1 MSHSK
6 NALFAEDSDESG
18 TEDNEWKGD
27 NSYAQNYKQWRRK
40 EEIVKLKSRF
50 GEDAELSDSDSE
62 TSDDEFVEPD
72 NPEFDR
78 DFLLTM
84 GALHQKD
91 KKSLKDGT
99 TFFKNSYVTD
109 NKKQE
114 EKPMTLKDYERHIIM
129 NRDGKFEEMN
139 EGPSFSG
146 SNNEEQEASKFD
158 DGGVSSGD
166 EDDLLTSGL
175 FKVNNQDKEKPDEI
189 KSKESD
195 GDVLAFV
202 KGEVATVGDA
212 KEQVLL
218 TGLKEAWSNP
228 NNSKKD
234 KWLTDFF
241 INKRYQDE
249 EDESIERAYNEVIID
264 EETLS
269 EDEQTVEKMESFET
283 KYRFRYEEPDQ
294 EFIKHHPR
302 SVPDSMRQKD
312 EKRKEKREEVKQRK
326 EEDKERKRQEIQQ
339 LKALK
344 LQEIQEKIQK
354 IKEIS
359 GNNDIGDQ
367 ILSDDDF
374 DPDKHDAQMS
384 KFYGD
389 DYYIDNND
397 GDEKPVFEDDEIYEN
412 YDEWL
417 EKEGESAAGGGKLK
431 EGEENTEENE
441 IYFEDDPNFNMDCDY
456 DPSQESLQEE
466 IIASTSKRKGRKKS
480 KFAKALAK
488 KKPVF
493 NPDEKNFD
501 SYFEEYY
508 KMDFEDIVG
517 GMPTRFKYR
526 KVESNN
532 FGLTTEEILSA
543 KDKELNQ
550 WFPVRKMVRYGRS
563 QDDETKDRN
572 NYKNRASQLHVKQK
586 ILPSLFVENPE
597 EKQVE
602 EEERKRLKN
611 QKKKQKRLEKQQ
623 LADLMAQNDDL
634 VEEENVEEK
643 HKNQNEGKSKKKK
656 MDDISV
662 ENEHDTRIEEENEP
676 KRKKKKVVASNEEN
690 MNELVPSTSE
700 DKELKKKKKKK
711 KKDSSKEN
719 DTIET
724 HNSDSQNMTASEVAP
739 LISKQEAPN
748 NTKSEKKQKKKKKI
762 TNKSFPT
769 NTSQDGFDGIS
780 DARLLAYGAN
790 PKKIK
795 NKAKYGKKKDMLNT

>member
-1 MSHSK
+1 MSNSK

-18 TEDNEWKGD
+18 TEDKEWKVN

-50 GEDAELSDSDSE
+50 GEDAELSDDSDSE

-99 TFFKNSYVTD
+99 TFFKNHYVSD
-109 NKKQE
+109 NKKKE

-129 NRDGKFEEMN
+129 NRDGKFEDDN

-146 SNNEEQEASKFD
+146 SNIKEQVASEFD

-175 FKVNNQDKEKPDEI
+175 FKKKNQDKEQPDESE
-189 KSKESD
+189 SKEND
-195 GDVLAFV
+195 GDILAFV
-202 KGEVATVGDA
+202 KGEVATVGDK
-212 KEQVLL
+212 KEQDLL
-218 TGLKEAWSNP
+218 TGLKEAWADP

-249 EDESIERAYNEVIID
+249 EDEGIERAYNEVIID

-269 EDEQTVEKMESFET
+269 DDEETLEKMEDFET

-344 LQEIQEKIQK
+344 LQEIQEKIKK

-359 GNNDIGDQ
+359 GNDDIGDQ

-384 KFYGD
+384 KFYGEN
-389 DYYIDNND
+389 YYGENND

-412 YDEWL
+412 YDDWL
-417 EKEGESAAGGGKLK
+417 EKEGEGAAGGGKLV
-431 EGEENTEENE
+431 EGQENAEENNT
-441 IYFEDDPNFNMDCDY
+441 YFEDDPNFNMDCDY
-456 DPSQESLQEE
+456 DPSKESLQEE

-517 GMPTRFKYR
+517 GMPVRFKYR

-532 FGLTTEEILSA
+532 FGLTTEEILNA

-572 NYKNRASQLHVKQK
+572 NYKNRASQLHVMQK
-586 ILPSLFVENPE
+586 ILPSLFAENPE
-597 EKQVE
+597 EKHIE
-602 EEERKRLKN
+602 DEERKRLKN
-611 QKKKQKRLEKQQ
+611 QKKKQKRLEKQN
-623 LADLMAQNDDL
+623 LADLMAQDNEL
-634 VEEENVEEK
+634 IEEENVEEK
-643 HKNQNEGKSKKKK
+643 NTIQSDIKSKKKK
-656 MDDISV
+656 IDDISV
-662 ENEHDTRIEEENEP
+662 ENEHDIQIEEENEP
-676 KRKKKKVVASNEEN
+676 KRKKKKGVISIEEN
-690 MNELVPSTSE
+690 MSEPVPSNSE

-711 KKDSSKEN
+711 KKDSSIES
-719 DTIET
+719 DTVET
-724 HNSDSQNMTASEVAP
+724 HISDSQNMPESEITP
-739 LISKQEAPN
+739 SISIQEAPN
-748 NTKSEKKQKKKKKI
+748 DTKSEKKQKKRKKI
-762 TNKSFPT
+762 TKKSFPVKI
-769 NTSQDGFDGIS
+769 SQDGLDGIS

-790 PKKIK
+790 PKKLK
-795 NKAKYGKKKDMLNT
+795 NKAKYGKKKDM

>member
-1 MSHSK
+1 MSQNK
-6 NALFAEDSDESG
+6 NALFAEDSDDSG
-18 TEDNEWKGD
+18 TEDNEWKVN
-27 NSYAQNYKQWRRK
+27 NSYAKNYKQWRRK

-50 GEDAELSDSDSE
+50 GEDAELSDDSDSE

-78 DFLLTM
+78 DFLLAM

-91 KKSLKDGT
+91 KQSLKDVSS
-99 TFFKNSYVTD
+99 FFKDSYVS
-109 NKKQE
+109 NSKKKE

-129 NRDGKFEEMN
+129 NRDGKFEDDN
-139 EGPSFSG
+139 EDASFSG
-146 SNNEEQEASKFD
+146 NSLKKPVASEFD
-158 DGGVSSGD
+158 DGGVSSED
-166 EDDLLTSGL
+166 DDDLLTSGL
-175 FKVNNQDKEKPDEI
+175 FKINNQDKEQPNLND
-189 KSKESD
+189 SKENHA
-195 GDVLAFV
+195 DVLAFV
-202 KGEVATVGDA
+202 KGEVETVGDS
-212 KEQVLL
+212 KEQDLL
-218 TGLKEAWSNP
+218 RGLKEAWANP

-269 EDEQTVEKMESFET
+269 EDENTLAKMEAFET

-302 SVPDSMRQKD
+302 NIPDSMRQKD

-326 EEDKERKRQEIQQ
+326 EDDKERKRQEIQQ

-359 GNNDIGDQ
+359 GNDDIGDQ

-384 KFYGD
+384 QFYGD
-389 DYYIDNND
+389 DYYADDND

-417 EKEGESAAGGGKLK
+417 EKEGEGAAGGGQLK
-431 EGEENTEENE
+431 ESEEYTEEKE
-441 IYFEDDPNFNMDCDY
+441 VYFEDDPNFNMDCDY

-466 IIASTSKRKGRKKS
+466 ILASTSKRKGRKKS

-517 GMPTRFKYR
+517 GMPCRFKYR
-526 KVESNN
+526 KVEANN
-532 FGLTTEEILSA
+532 FGLSTEEILSA
-543 KDKELNQ
+543 KDKELNR

-563 QDDETKDRN
+563 QGEETKDRN

-597 EKQVE
+597 ENHIE

-611 QKKKQKRLEKQQ
+611 QKKKQKRLEKQK
-623 LADLMAQNDDL
+623 LAELMAQNETI
-634 VEEENVEEK
+634 EEEITEEK
-643 HKNQNEGKSKKKK
+643 HQIQSDSKSKKKK
-656 MDDISV
+656 INNIA
-662 ENEHDTRIEEENEP
+662 ENEYDAQIEEENEP
-676 KRKKKKVVASNEEN
+676 KRKKKKVVLSNKDN
-690 MNELVPSTSE
+690 MDEPIPSISE
-700 DKELKKKKKKK
+700 DKESKKKKKKK
-711 KKDSSKEN
+711 KKDRSNEN
-719 DTIET
+719 YTNESHIS
-724 HNSDSQNMTASEVAP
+724 NSQNIQVSEVTP
-739 LISKQEAPN
+739 SVLIQEAPKD
-748 NTKSEKKQKKKKKI
+748 TKSQKKQKRRKKI
-762 TNKSFPT
+762 TNNPFPVK
-769 NTSQDGFDGIS
+769 NSQDGLDGIS

-795 NKAKYGKKKDMLNT
+795 NKAKYGKKKDM